1 MTDVGKQVWIQRD
14 AEGNVVGSTEVRS
27 SSGCAGCFWVLLGL
41 FVVAAPAVWA
51 GNGTIPVA
59 AAVVM
64 YLIEALIVIA
74 ALVQRERRGSAR

>member
-1 MTDVGKQVWIQRD
+1 MTCVGKQVWIQRD
-14 AEGNVVGSTEVRS
+14 AEGNVVSTTEVRS

-64 YLIEALIVIA
+64 YLIEAVVVIA
-74 ALVQRERRGSAR
+74 ALVQRGRRGQVR